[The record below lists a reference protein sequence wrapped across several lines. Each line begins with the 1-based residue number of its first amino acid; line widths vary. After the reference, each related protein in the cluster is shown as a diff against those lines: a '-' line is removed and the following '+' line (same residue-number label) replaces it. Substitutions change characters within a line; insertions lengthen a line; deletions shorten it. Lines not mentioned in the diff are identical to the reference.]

1 MEPLRIVTINTGKC
15 DGPYEARIAWLA
27 EEAGRLR
34 PDVLVCQEVFR
45 EESGQRDTL
54 AALQRRLGLQASW
67 APARFKARE
76 CEGVSVEGWSGM
88 AVLSRYPWAYI
99 DILELPSDE
108 RDGDRVAQ
116 LGLLEVGDASVVI
129 ANVHLTYLR
138 DADKLREAQ
147 LRAVLEHP
155 LMQMRKAIRLIC
167 GDLNTRAGGPVLS
180 RMLKSSEFGSLI
192 DTYTQGHGEPER
204 GTLPPR
210 GQASESQACVDF
222 IFSLAD
228 AEENHPVFTSSAVV
242 LKNRDPSSGA
252 LPSDHYGVA
261 TTLVPLRVPGWR
273 QERTLV
279 T

>member
-1 MEPLRIVTINTGKC
+1 
-15 DGPYEARIAWLA
+15 
-27 EEAGRLR
+27 
-34 PDVLVCQEVFR
+34 
-45 EESGQRDTL
+45 
-54 AALQRRLGLQASW
+54 
-67 APARFKARE
+67 
-76 CEGVSVEGWSGM
+76 M
-88 AVLSRYPWAYI
+88 AVLSRYPWAYV

-138 DADKLREAQ
+138 DADKLRETQ
-147 LRAVLEHP
+147 LRTVLDHP

-167 GDLNTRAGGPVLS
+167 GDFNTRVDGPVLS
-180 RMLKSSEFGSLI
+180 RMLKSNEFGSLI
-192 DTYTQGHGEPER
+192 DTYVQGHGEPER
-204 GTLPPR
+204 GTLPAHEP
-210 GQASESQACVDF
+210 ACVDF
-222 IFSLAD
+222 ILSLAD

-242 LKNRDPSSGA
+242 LKNRDPKSGA